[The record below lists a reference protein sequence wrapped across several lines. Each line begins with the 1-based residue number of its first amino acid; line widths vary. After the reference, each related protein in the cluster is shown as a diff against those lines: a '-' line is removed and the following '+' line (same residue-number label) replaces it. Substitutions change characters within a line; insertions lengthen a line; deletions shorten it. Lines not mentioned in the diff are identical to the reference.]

1 MGRGVGTNMAR
12 NSHHRI
18 TRLTAAVAASFTIL
32 IGFSAPATAGGWA
45 VGSLDAIPQST
56 AGETVEVGFTILQ
69 HGVTPADLADDVG
82 IEIVGT
88 DGTINY
94 FAAEQDE
101 TIGHYTAS
109 VTFPSTAGEYE
120 WNIRMGWFGPQELGS
135 LNVTSGNDPATTTT
149 VWPTVRWAM
158 VTLTAVLA
166 AVAVSNLAAS
176 RRSTRVLPS

>member
-1 MGRGVGTNMAR
+1 MAR

-18 TRLTAAVAASFTIL
+18 TRLAAAVAASFTML
-32 IGFSAPATAGGWA
+32 IGFSAPTTAGGWA

-56 AGETVEVGFTILQ
+56 AGETVEIGFTILQ

-82 IEIVGT
+82 IEIVGA

-94 FAAEQDE
+94 FAGEQDE
-101 TIGHYTAS
+101 TIGHYNAS

-120 WNIRMGWFGPQELGS
+120 WNIRMGWFGPQQLGS
-135 LNVTSGNDPATTTT
+135 LNVASGNHPATTTT
-149 VWPTVRWAM
+149 IWPTVRWAM